1 MPFAEFGKTG
11 GFLKAK
17 LFLPG
22 EITIKQSLNLDHL
35 RCKSPDMIRREFWTI
50 LPAYNMDQFNLIA
63 QKRVQPL
70 TAGKP
75 MI

>member
-1 MPFAEFGKTG
+1 MVTSLSEKVCDINV
-11 GFLKAK
+11 GFSV
-17 LFLPG
+17 FDQ
-22 EITIKQSLNLDHL
+22 ISIKQSLNLDHL

-50 LPAYNMDQFNLIA
+50 LPAYNMDQPNLIA
-63 QKRVQPL
+63 QKRMQPL